1 MSFDNFPNSRLKK
14 VSMKNS
20 NNYGFETLSLISM
33 ELCKEHT
40 DFEKNYRIREIF
52 RIAHFVSK
60 FIPTKEKGT

>member
-1 MSFDNFPNSRLKK
+1 
-14 VSMKNS
+14 MKNS